1 MMDYLKADDALL
13 ANADEKLCDQSYDVE
28 PFGRCAG
35 HSDLLWV
42 LEAAGDVC
50 INRQALLA
58 TDSAMDRSKVGVD
71 LVLNVD
77 EKLYASSLDSKPFD
91 RRVEHS
97 DLCLVLQD
105 EKDVC
110 TNK

>member
-1 MMDYLKADDALL
+1 MDHLKADDALL

-58 TDSAMDRSKVGVD
+58 TDSAMDRSKAGVD
-71 LVLNVD
+71 LVLC
-77 EKLYASSLDSKPFD
+77 
-91 RRVEHS
+91 RRETVCLEPG
-97 DLCLVLQD
+97 LEAVRPARCAECLVLD
-105 EKDVC
+105 AAR
-110 TNK
+110 